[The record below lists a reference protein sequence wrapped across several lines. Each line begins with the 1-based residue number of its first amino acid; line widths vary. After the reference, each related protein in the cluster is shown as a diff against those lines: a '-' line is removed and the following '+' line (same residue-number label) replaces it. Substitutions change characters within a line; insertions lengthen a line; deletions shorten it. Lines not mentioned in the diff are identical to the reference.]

1 VDSKKVGVI
10 TGVIGSIFLL
20 LPVCWYLYTVI
31 APPPASWY
39 EYMPPMAGSLI
50 LVFFLGGN
58 VLGLIFAYLTKLLL
72 KCSTVFGAL
81 FISTGLSNFFILA
94 KMFYF
99 SGLFGLLLY
108 TPSIVTILVG
118 VTLVKPLRILVAR

>member
-1 VDSKKVGVI
+1 MDSKKVGVI

-31 APPPASWY
+31 APPPPSWY

-58 VLGLIFAYLTKLLL
+58 VLG
-72 KCSTVFGAL
+72 
-81 FISTGLSNFFILA
+81 
-94 KMFYF
+94 
-99 SGLFGLLLY
+99 
-108 TPSIVTILVG
+108 
-118 VTLVKPLRILVAR
+118 